1 MDWVPLAYELGVSSA
16 AVANIREKGVNG
28 AQQAALMLQLWRS
41 QGGLKAHGD
50 LFCYLYLVW
59 KYIKNK

>member
-16 AVANIREKGVNG
+16 AVASIKERGLNG

-41 QGGLKAHGD
+41 QGENKALGI
-50 LFCYLYLVW
+50 YQ
-59 KYIKNK
+59 KNDNKIIVKSN